1 MVGDVP
7 GVVVEERPINRE
19 MQALRA
25 AYEAQREAAN
35 VAHEKIERLRIEAS
49 DREARLIQETASLA
63 MQLRKE
69 QVDAMKMHK
78 NQMELEIAGMRRGM
92 MLDLMSAL
100 QNTSS
105 DASNVAEGNS
115 VEVIKAWLQ
124 KFDHVSIEN
133 AATSL
138 APIAP
143 SSIEE
148 DYEIVDMDEE
158 DGYRPVMPPGITD
171 VY

>member
-1 MVGDVP
+1 MP
-7 GVVVEERPINRE
+7 GVIVEERPINRE
-19 MQALRA
+19 VHALRA

-35 VAHEKIERLRIEAS
+35 VAHEEIERLRIEAS
-49 DREARLIQETASLA
+49 DREARLSQETASLA

-78 NQMELEIAGMRRGM
+78 NQMELEIAAMRRGVL
-92 MLDLMSAL
+92 LDLMSAL
-100 QNTSS
+100 KNTST

-115 VEVIKAWLQ
+115 MEVIKALLQ
-124 KFDHVSIEN
+124 KFDSVSTEN
-133 AATSL
+133 TAASL
-138 APIAP
+138 APIAS

-148 DYEIVDMDEE
+148 DYEMGEMDEE
-158 DGYRPVMPPGITD
+158 DGYRPIMPLGITD